1 MKKIISFKAA
11 SRLSTAILSLLSL
24 FHLTIIIGIIIFDY
38 VPIEFLWGGQMETR
52 KELLQFEIL
61 SLIVSLF
68 CALIILIRSQ
78 SIKISVLL
86 GLSRVVIWL
95 LFILFLLN
103 TIGNLIAESTFERV
117 FALLT
122 VILSILCLRM
132 ALEPIN
138 KKV

>member
-11 SRLSTAILSLLSL
+11 THLSTAILSLLSL
-24 FHLTIIIGIIIFDY
+24 FHLTIIISIIFFDY
-38 VPIEFLWGGQMETR
+38 VPNEFLWGGRMETR

-68 CALIILIRSQ
+68 CVLIILIRSQ
-78 SIKISVLL
+78 SIKFSVLL
-86 GLSRVVIWL
+86 GFSRVVIWL

-132 ALEPIN
+132 ALEPII